1 MSVSVC
7 VCVCLCECV
16 CVGGKVGLI
25 LSGETHKPQS
35 KYLLLCC
42 KSKMLAKA
50 DKKRVADWPYKDK

>member
-1 MSVSVC
+1 MCLCVSVS
-7 VCVCLCECV
+7 V

-42 KSKMLAKA
+42 KSKMLA

>member
-1 MSVSVC
+1 M
-7 VCVCLCECV
+7 CVCLCECV